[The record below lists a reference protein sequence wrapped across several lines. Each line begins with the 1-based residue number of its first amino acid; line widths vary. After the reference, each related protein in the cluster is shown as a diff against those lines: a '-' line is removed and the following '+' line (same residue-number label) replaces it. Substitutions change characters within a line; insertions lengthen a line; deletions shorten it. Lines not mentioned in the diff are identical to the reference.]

1 MAIDYQLQIT
11 RLYDKLAVLNTT
23 FSRLATNARTNEFQ
37 NSIQTRV
44 SAIESRLNEAETTI
58 RDMQLDM
65 TQLTSDIISLS

>member
-37 NSIQTRV
+37 ATIQTRV
-44 SAIESRLNEAETTI
+44 SAIETRINEAEESM

-65 TQLTSDIISLS
+65 TQLTSDIISLT